1 MTTNISLY
9 TQGSHQSNNKLFQL
23 NNFITQQ
30 LFQLSNSF
38 NSATLLTQQLS
49 NSITQQ
55 LSNSATLLTQ
65 QLSNSITQ
73 QLYTM
78 NSKDYIYKLIEEGEH
93 QQQDFKFE
101 ISDARKIAKSLSA
114 FSNTDGGRLLI
125 GVKDNGK
132 IAGVRSEEEIYMI
145 EAAAKL
151 YCQPQVNCQM
161 QIHDIDGHT
170 VLEVI
175 VPPGTT
181 KPYYAKDQ
189 TNKCWAYIRIKDENI
204 LATPV
209 HLKVW
214 QQEGTP
220 KGSFLHYTEQER
232 LLLDYLTT
240 HPAITLNQYCRLAR
254 IPRIKAENTLAKFI
268 RFELIEPIFENHR
281 FYFRGCT

>member
-49 NSITQQ
+49 NSF
-55 LSNSATLLTQ
+55 NSATLLTQ

>member
-30 LFQLSNSF
+30 LSNSF
-38 NSATLLTQQLS
+38 
-49 NSITQQ
+49 
-55 LSNSATLLTQ
+55 NSATLLTQ

-181 KPYYAKDQ
+181 KP
-189 TNKCWAYIRIKDENI
+189 
-204 LATPV
+204 
-209 HLKVW
+209 
-214 QQEGTP
+214 
-220 KGSFLHYTEQER
+220 
-232 LLLDYLTT
+232 
-240 HPAITLNQYCRLAR
+240 
-254 IPRIKAENTLAKFI
+254 
-268 RFELIEPIFENHR
+268 
-281 FYFRGCT
+281 